1 MNYSIIGNS
10 LLSVK
15 IAEELRQKNPEAE
28 ISLFCPEGLLP
39 YHRHLLAGVLSGVT
53 LEAISCVPQDFY
65 AANRINVITDKKI
78 IKIHPKRKR
87 ILTEAKEQ
95 IPFDVLMIDDGV
107 TFTAPDIKGAQK
119 QGVFHLKTFEDVQK
133 AVAYLGLAEIAV
145 VEAENIIALQAACQL
160 RKLGKEVIVVSS
172 SSHILAD
179 ILDKDVADHLTEQ
192 LQKQGLR
199 FIFNNGI
206 AEVLGD
212 ADAKAIR
219 LKTGKVFEGQ
229 IIIFSQADK
238 NLNLFSVEDLSKQE
252 AGDFIKYEDIYCA
265 KDLKASADRSVW
277 EDFFIGQYALALQG
291 KNIVQGLSGEPAAAL
306 DVPLERVFS
315 LGNSSVVLLGTAKK
329 NDVMS
334 AYMKVD
340 YKVDAYKKIFV
351 ENDVVQGA
359 ALINR
364 TEDVAPLLQLIR
376 EQKNI
381 QGLGFGV
388 IDYKGAI

>member
-10 LLSVK
+10 LLSART
-15 IAEELRQKNPEAE
+15 AEELRKRNPEAE

-39 YHRHLLAGVLSGVT
+39 YHRYLLAGVLSGAT
-53 LEAISCVPQDFY
+53 LDQIACASQDFY
-65 AANRINVITDKKI
+65 AANRINVVTDKKI
-78 IKIHPKRKR
+78 TKVHPKRKR

-95 IPFDVLMIDDGV
+95 MPFDVLIIEDGGA
-107 TFTAPDIKGAQK
+107 FTAPDIKGTQK
-119 QGVFHLKTFEDVQK
+119 KGVFHLKTFEDAQK
-133 AVAYLGLAEIAV
+133 AVAYLGLAEIAI
-145 VEAENIIALQAACQL
+145 VEADNIVALQAACQL
-160 RKLGKEVIVVSS
+160 KQLGKDVIVVSPS
-172 SSHILAD
+172 PHILAD
-179 ILDKDVADHLTEQ
+179 ILDKDVADYLTEQ

-199 FIFNNGI
+199 FVFNNGI

-219 LKTGKVFEGQ
+219 LKTGKVLESQ

-238 NLNLFSVEDLSKQE
+238 NLSLLNTDDLSKE
-252 AGDFIKYEDIYCA
+252 ETNDFIRYEDVYCA
-265 KDLKASADRSVW
+265 KDLKTSADRSVW

-291 KNIVQGLSGEPAAAL
+291 RNIAECFTGQPGVAL
-306 DVPLERVFS
+306 DVPIERAFN

-351 ENDVVQGA
+351 ENDIVKGA

-364 TEDVAPLLQLIR
+364 KEDIAPLLQLMN
-376 EQKNI
+376 EKKNI
-381 QGLGFGV
+381 QSLGLGV
-388 IDYKGAI
+388 IDYKGAA